1 MLIELYQRRMKRILN
16 PLNSYALLWLFSCI
30 SCNII
35 SPTITTLLIDIP
47 SYFKNLLN
55 YKKLTISRPVSVV
68 CLREEKYKKLHGN
81 SEKTKQSHELLITNE
96 SCSYLSYHLLLCFT
110 KTSLLFEAI
119 DEGVNA
125 VTANCND

>member
-1 MLIELYQRRMKRILN
+1 M
-16 PLNSYALLWLFSCI
+16 
-30 SCNII
+30 
-35 SPTITTLLIDIP
+35 
-47 SYFKNLLN
+47 
-55 YKKLTISRPVSVV
+55 SVV

-125 VTANCND
+125 VTANCNDRTEEDSASDRMTFE